1 MSESPL
7 NKRKPEAVLKEAP
20 PKKRNFGDR
29 IKNAWKIKK
38 LESVLEDK
46 KKPAVVSTNKSSSPK
61 IDEISSK
68 SSKSS
73 ESSESSESS
82 TITKSIEVIDLTDD
96 PMEETNIRSQR
107 ILIDKQSLST
117 NENKVLQKE
126 RKENELYHKHF
137 KTQLSER
144 IKERLVLDYMIRYLG
159 FLTTVRAKHNLN
171 DILKIEVLNDPKKGV
186 KKINQFIAFLTP
198 FCDIRYSNDN
208 IPFRQKRLEYV
219 IKSIFTSIN
228 IWRRKIDLDILK
240 DLLIEKRNKY
250 DIDDLKYPK
259 GNLKPKSCDFV
270 CNKKIVFKRQE
281 IEVKDYINI
290 YYNKYNRYECSKCN
304 QILDYPITDYG
315 KNTNICEKC
324 IVIEESK
331 NASSKKY
338 IPGRGKI
345 QTAKR
350 NMTQHF

>member
-1 MSESPL
+1 
-7 NKRKPEAVLKEAP
+7 
-20 PKKRNFGDR
+20 
-29 IKNAWKIKK
+29 
-38 LESVLEDK
+38 
-46 KKPAVVSTNKSSSPK
+46 
-61 IDEISSK
+61 
-68 SSKSS
+68 
-73 ESSESSESS
+73 
-82 TITKSIEVIDLTDD
+82 
-96 PMEETNIRSQR
+96 
-107 ILIDKQSLST
+107 
-117 NENKVLQKE
+117 
-126 RKENELYHKHF
+126 
-137 KTQLSER
+137 
-144 IKERLVLDYMIRYLG
+144 
-159 FLTTVRAKHNLN
+159 
-171 DILKIEVLNDPKKGV
+171 
-186 KKINQFIAFLTP
+186 
-198 FCDIRYSNDN
+198 DIRYSNDN